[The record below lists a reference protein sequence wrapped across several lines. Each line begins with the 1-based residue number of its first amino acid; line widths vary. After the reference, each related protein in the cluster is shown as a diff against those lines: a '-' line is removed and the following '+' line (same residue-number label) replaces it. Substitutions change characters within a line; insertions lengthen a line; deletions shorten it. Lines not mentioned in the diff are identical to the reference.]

1 MLVTVVRASHPVP
14 TFAVT
19 IVTLLLAIAFD
30 LPTLQAVIVVVAVL
44 FNQIAVGLSNDIID
58 VARDRRAGRSDKPL
72 ATGVISLSTAWA
84 VVVGSSIV
92 SLTLSAFISP
102 WVGAWQM
109 VFLFSGFA
117 YNAGLKATIFSAVP
131 YAIGFAALPTLV
143 SLASVPPRWPDWWV
157 ILVGAS
163 LGVSAHF
170 ANVLPDGE
178 SDAAEGIRGLPQRV
192 PRALIAA
199 TLVGLTTFSSAIL
212 IWQGGASATWVTV
225 PSAIAAITVSIIAA
239 VQARTPSTT
248 AWPFRLSMLAA
259 GFLVLGLV
267 GALRSG

>member
-1 MLVTVVRASHPVP
+1 MRASHPVP

-19 IVTLLLAIAFD
+19 MVTLLLALAFA
-30 LPTLQAVIVVVAVL
+30 LPPVQAVIVVVAVL
-44 FNQIAVGLSNDIID
+44 FNQIAIGLSNDIID

-84 VVVGSSIV
+84 VVIGSSIL
-92 SLTLSAFISP
+92 SLTLSAFINP
-102 WVGAWQM
+102 WVGVWQM

-117 YNAGLKATIFSAVP
+117 YNAGLKATIFSALP
-131 YAIGFAALPTLV
+131 YAVGFAALPTLV
-143 SLASVPPRWPDWWV
+143 SLASDPPRWPDWWV

-178 SDAAEGIRGLPQRV
+178 SDRAEGIRGLPQRV
-192 PRALIAA
+192 PRTVIAA
-199 TLVGLTTFSSAIL
+199 TLVGLTTLSSAIL
-212 IWQGGASATWVTV
+212 IWQGGSSATWVTV
-225 PSAIAAITVSIIAA
+225 PSAIAATTVSVVAA

-248 AWPFRLSMLAA
+248 AWPFRLSMMAA
-259 GFLVLGLV
+259 GFLVLGLL
-267 GALRSG
+267 GALRGG